1 MKKKLLWIIGVIL
14 LLIVS
19 LIGLYAYS
27 MKSISKTSEEVVFT
41 IELGTGKQQIIDDL
55 YEAGIIRNKYAS
67 YAHIFLNNDLQF
79 MAGTYE
85 LDRNQST
92 PEILSY
98 ISDSSASSYEDTI
111 KITFVEGKRVTDYAV
126 VISENFDFTYDEVMA
141 VFSDRTYAQTL
152 IDEYD
157 ILTSEIL
164 ASDIFYPLEG
174 YLYPETYDFFKDAS
188 IDDIIRKLLNQ
199 TTSKLSDLTSKVNDG
214 EYTLHE
220 LLSIAAIIE
229 MEAVSS
235 EDRKIVSQVIYSR
248 LIYPMSLGMDVTTY
262 YAVQK
267 AMTEELT
274 VTDLAT
280 DNGYNTRPTSNLG
293 LPVGP
298 ICNPSYMSVEA
309 ALNPTSTNYLYFYA
323 DIVTGEVHFFEEY
336 SDFVV
341 FKNNY

>member
-1 MKKKLLWIIGVIL
+1 MKKILLWIIGIIL
-14 LLIVS
+14 LLIIS
-19 LIGLYAYS
+19 LIVFYTIS
-27 MKSISKTSEEVVFT
+27 MNAISKTSEDVVFT

-55 YEAGIIRNKYAS
+55 HEAGIIKSKYAS
-67 YAHIFLNNDLQF
+67 YAHMFLNNDLQF
-79 MAGTYE
+79 QAGTYN
-85 LDRNQST
+85 LNRNQST
-92 PEILSY
+92 PEILSSIADY
-98 ISDSSASSYEDTI
+98 KGSISEDTI
-111 KITFVEGKRVTDYAV
+111 KVTFVEGKRVTDYAKI
-126 VISENFDFTYDEVMA
+126 ISDNFDFTYDEVIA
-141 VFSDRTYAQTL
+141 VFSDKTYAQTL

-157 ILTSEIL
+157 ILTNEIL
-164 ASDIFYPLEG
+164 DSDIFYPLEG
-174 YLYPETYDFFKDAS
+174 YLYPETYEFFKDSS
-188 IDDIIRKLLNQ
+188 IEDIIKKLLDQ
-199 TTSKLSDLTSKVNDG
+199 TTNKLSDLTSKVNDG

-248 LIYPMSLGMDVTTY
+248 LVYPMSLGMDVTTY

-323 DIVTGEVHFFEEY
+323 DIITGEVHFFEEY
-336 SDFVV
+336 SDFVA